1 MRWGLIAREF
11 IKARMLG
18 VTALLVIITPLAITG
33 IGGFF
38 LDRWLGTTPL
48 FNILL
53 LLLGLAAATKGALK
67 FKP

>member
-1 MRWGLIAREF
+1 MKWYQVTREF
-11 IKARMLG
+11 IRARILG
-18 VTALLVIITPLAITG
+18 MTALLVILTPLALTG

-38 LDRWLGTTPL
+38 LDRWLGTMPL
-48 FNILL
+48 FTILL

>member
-1 MRWGLIAREF
+1 M
-11 IKARMLG
+11 
-18 VTALLVIITPLAITG
+18 TALLVILTPLALTG

-38 LDRWLGTTPL
+38 LDRWLGTMPL
-48 FNILL
+48 FTILL

>member
-1 MRWGLIAREF
+1 MKWYRIVREF
-11 IKARMLG
+11 VKARMLG
-18 VTALLVIITPLAITG
+18 ITALLVILTPLAITG

-38 LDRWLGTTPL
+38 LDRWLHTTPL
-48 FNILL
+48 FTILL